1 MITLYGVVKDS
12 SHITSDNYTLSV
24 IGLPDWIVG
33 KSGYFLL
40 ERRGF
45 YWFFH
50 KAITED

>member
-24 IGLPDWIVG
+24 IGLPDSYVG

-40 ERRGF
+40 EEYGF
-45 YWFFH
+45 QWKFVKY
-50 KAITED
+50 ISE

>member
-1 MITLYGVVKDS
+1 MITLYGVAKDS

-24 IGLPDWIVG
+24 IGLPDWVVG

-45 YWFFH
+45 FWFFH
-50 KAITED
+50 KAIIED

>member
-24 IGLPDWIVG
+24 IGLPNNCVG

-40 ERRGF
+40 EKVGYFWRF
-45 YWFFH
+45 I
-50 KAITED
+50 KMLEL